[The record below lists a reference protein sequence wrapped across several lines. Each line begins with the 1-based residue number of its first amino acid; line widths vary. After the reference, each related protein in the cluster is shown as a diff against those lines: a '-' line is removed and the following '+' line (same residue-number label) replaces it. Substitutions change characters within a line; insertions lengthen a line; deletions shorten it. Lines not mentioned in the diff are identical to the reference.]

1 MPKKHNK
8 RSTPP
13 TTTTEK
19 IILKPVYE
27 TAAAACRYGKVRKNH
42 GLEILIA
49 PNYQNYSLAYT
60 KGKNR
65 DERKKGPLPP
75 ASADVGRQIPLR
87 PA

>member
-8 RSTPP
+8 RSTTTP

-60 KGKNR
+60 KGKI
-65 DERKKGPLPP
+65 EMKGKQFKCLLHKK
-75 ASADVGRQIPLR
+75 
-87 PA
+87 